1 MIIWCIF
8 DIIISLLSM
17 VIAFVLIFVVYRE
30 PEGSIN
36 VGWDSQ
42 YQSMI
47 ATICL
52 FGLSILSRIP
62 FIIFE
67 CIFSC
72 KINNSC
78 PSLYSSFN
86 EITTHNLDRKFWV
99 DFKLSAI
106 IICSAFLL
114 VSSGALFYSINSALN
129 ENYYILDSEEA
140 GYSDCDPMITTI
152 CSLPFPSAY
161 WVEPSTQTASGYQ
174 VRMGKGKIEWCEVW
188 YNILYRIYMVYR
200 VCRIYYRIYVV
211 IVYHTSMHHLR
222 VTSFLSFFLSFFL
235 SCLLDRNFAVHEE
248 RDSSKP
254 WECK

>member
-1 MIIWCIF
+1 MWCIF
-8 DIIISLLSM
+8 DIIVSLLSM
-17 VIAFVLIFVVYRE
+17 AIAFVLIFVVYRE
-30 PEGSIN
+30 PEGMVN
-36 VGWDSQ
+36 VGWGSQ

-52 FGLSILSRIP
+52 FGLSILSRII

-78 PSLYSSFN
+78 PALYSSFN
-86 EITTHNLDRKFWV
+86 EITTHNLSRKFWI

-129 ENYYILDSEEA
+129 ENYYLLESEKA
-140 GYSDCDPMITTI
+140 RYSDCDPMVPTI

-161 WVEPSTQTASGYQ
+161 WIEPSNQTTSGYQ
-174 VRMGKGKIEWCEVW
+174 VRMGKGK
-188 YNILYRIYMVYR
+188 
-200 VCRIYYRIYVV
+200 
-211 IVYHTSMHHLR
+211 
-222 VTSFLSFFLSFFL
+222 
-235 SCLLDRNFAVHEE
+235 
-248 RDSSKP
+248 SKSK
-254 WECK
+254 WV